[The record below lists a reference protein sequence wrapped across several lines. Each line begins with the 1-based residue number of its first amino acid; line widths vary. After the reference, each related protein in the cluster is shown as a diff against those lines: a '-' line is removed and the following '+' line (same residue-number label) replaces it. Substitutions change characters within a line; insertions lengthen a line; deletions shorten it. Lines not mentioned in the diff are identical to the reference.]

1 LGGLSFDEGQFSVFG
16 YDFKFMTFLV
26 TNYFEFPSR
35 KREKVPMASCI
46 ISLYIVS
53 ICRYTTVGKDILSQ
67 IKTGDVIVSA
77 KLVEGQDRLILP
89 NES

>member
-1 LGGLSFDEGQFSVFG
+1 LLLITLSFLQG
-16 YDFKFMTFLV
+16 KKK
-26 TNYFEFPSR
+26 R
-35 KREKVPMASCI
+35 KKREKVPMASCI

>member
-1 LGGLSFDEGQFSVFG
+1 
-16 YDFKFMTFLV
+16 
-26 TNYFEFPSR
+26 
-35 KREKVPMASCI
+35 MASCI
-46 ISLYIVS
+46 ISLCIVS